1 MRNRVRVVHARLRI
15 AHANFERLEKW
26 MESNVPPDFF
36 RVIDAAGFDQEL
48 AVIFV
53 LGKTFE
59 CVWNPSARKTL
70 EHFESITFQAGVLA
84 DPERRVGRERVNV
97 REKIA
102 RLIHDVNRALPIRN
116 ADVHGQT
123 ADELGPSYLLH
134 ALDNH
139 LIPTAWR
146 CTLIAPVRKR
156 MRAH

>member
-1 MRNRVRVVHARLRI
+1 
-15 AHANFERLEKW
+15 

-102 RLIHDVNRALPIRN
+102 RLIHDVNRALPIGN
-116 ADVHGQT
+116 AAVPVKPEDKF
-123 ADELGPSYLLH
+123 GPSERLPSV
-134 ALDNH
+134 D
-139 LIPTAWR
+139 IR
-146 CTLIAPVRKR
+146 MKSAPL
-156 MRAH
+156 